1 MFLKV
6 INAQYLHDYSLKVW
20 FNDGTVKVVDLSGEL
35 HGEVFLPLKDK
46 AVFRSFE
53 IVFNTISWPNGA
65 DLAPEF
71 LHRIGSDVKES
82 MAS

>member
-6 INAQYLHDYSLKVW
+6 TNAQYLHDYSLKVW

-35 HGEVFLPLKDK
+35 HSEVFRPLKDK
-46 AVFRSFE
+46 DVFRNFE

-71 LHRIGSDVKES
+71 LHHIGIDAQES